1 MLLKLTKWNFP
12 MWFASTESD
21 VRRARDIQNPF
32 FPPSSIRVHA
42 LALVTL
48 NYMRKLKVSRF
59 SRVKGPFVVERQLNL
74 LRVEKTFHALNFLMD

>member
-32 FPPSSIRVHA
+32 FFSIVDSCA
-42 LALVTL
+42 CFGFGDVELYAEIESLSFLAGK
-48 NYMRKLKVSRF
+48 RAF
-59 SRVKGPFVVERQLNL
+59 CC
-74 LRVEKTFHALNFLMD
+74 